1 MRRRSTARAA
11 WPTENTAGGRARP
24 AVGGGWNRRAI
35 AGEAGLAKGALRL
48 REPRVVASELNA
60 VAVLARSNAFITSL
74 SGTVNGGKLSGSGQ
88 LQYAPELRGQFM
100 VNVNGMA
107 MN

>member
-1 MRRRSTARAA
+1 MQ
-11 WPTENTAGGRARP
+11 PTIN
-24 AVGGGWNRRAI
+24 
-35 AGEAGLAKGALRL
+35 GEVRLANGELRL

-88 LQYAPELRGQFM
+88 VQYAPELRGQFT
-100 VNVNGMA
+100 GKRQRDGDELPGRA
-107 MN
+107 AHRSRQLD